1 MRGKPSWWDILVDD
15 LDVAQR
21 FFSAVFGWT
30 FPISG
35 PDFVVVFDGTE
46 QVGQLYASSEQV
58 SGRGIRMYFDTDDLE
73 GILRTDPD
81 RPGDGLVRRVHRSER
96 GHDRPPHQRSRQ
108 IAQQRATTPCR
119 RAARSPTGCAGRC
132 GGADNRPAPA
142 PATTTG
148 KPTDH
153 EDHDLRLEY

>member
-1 MRGKPSWWDILVDD
+1 M
-15 LDVAQR
+15 
-21 FFSAVFGWT
+21 
-30 FPISG
+30 SG

-58 SGRGIRMYFDTDDLE
+58 SGRGIRMYFDADDLE
-73 GILRTDPD
+73 GILA
-81 RPGDGLVRRVHRSER
+81 
-96 GHDRPPHQRSRQ
+96 RSRALAALSRPNGPRSARRWDGTASSP
-108 IAQQRATTPCR
+108 IRAGSRSASTPAFPPNSTATSSNTWSPRCSP
-119 RAARSPTGCAGRC
+119 APPLTPPTGGAGRC